1 MIQSQACCGDP
12 ESMRTALSLGA
23 LALAVVGS
31 WWALDDMAEDVVRE
45 QIQLNGLEQQLSF
58 SALELDLPRGVTL
71 LDIALRDG
79 TDGHDVVQLARL
91 DIDLALGWDE
101 GFTAELMGIDGRG
114 GRIAIVPTAD
124 TLGSMV
130 ASLIDVIA
138 TIVGL
143 VDEAREAGG
152 GADSSDLPPL
162 WFHDLDVVLLADSWP
177 VENYPG
183 SQVLVAQNGPTIDA
197 TIDFGGGGGRLVLV
211 FGNGGLERLV
221 TEDLLLTPGIVR
233 LIGEP
238 WGPLLARLTRPQ
250 GRADLLITALH
261 QDLPDI
267 HGVIREAVIDS
278 PLIPVPLGP
287 LTLPLDLTDG
297 ILSVTT
303 EPWPFNDGTMVATIE
318 GTADAL
324 DLAITIRDGGFSEAL
339 LGLVPVYGEQDVVR
353 CRDGGQFDLDL
364 ELSWDFALGSI
375 PAVTGQGGFHV
386 QAIDLE
392 GLGLTLEDVV
402 GRLEVSGEQLVVP
415 EVTGLLAEGG
425 FTGSGELD
433 LADNRFRLDL
443 SLKELNLAEL
453 QSSLAPEVAR
463 ESPLEGWVA
472 GRVLCSG
479 DMDSLDQV
487 QGQGEVTIRA
497 GRFAESRMLTLIR
510 QALTLGPAERRND
523 QRLVAELNLWDGIL
537 TINQVSVDLGLLALT
552 GQGRVDRD
560 GVLDLYLLLMSEP
573 EGVLGSLW
581 GFIQRNLICEVQVT
595 GPFERLDVAVFPVGV
610 ISKPLQAAI
619 DFLSVWRDEDP

>member
-1 MIQSQACCGDP
+1 MIQKKACCGDP

-23 LALAVVGS
+23 LALATVGS
-31 WWALDDMAEDVVRE
+31 WWALDDLASDAVRE

-58 SALELDLPRGVTL
+58 SGLELDLPRGVAL
-71 LDIALRDG
+71 LDVALADETG
-79 TDGHDVVQLARL
+79 SHDVVQLSRL
-91 DIDLALGWDE
+91 DIDLAVGWDE
-101 GFTAELMGIDGRG
+101 GLTAELMGIDGRG
-114 GRIAIVPTAD
+114 GRVAIVPTAD

-138 TIVGL
+138 TIVDL
-143 VDEAREAGG
+143 VDEASEGD
-152 GADSSDLPPL
+152 DSSDLPPL

-177 VENYPG
+177 LENYPG
-183 SQVLVAQNGPTIDA
+183 SQVLVAQNGQTIDA

-211 FGNGGLERLV
+211 FGSGGLERLA
-221 TEDLLLTPGIVR
+221 TEDLMLTPGIVR

-250 GRADLLITALH
+250 GRADLQITALH

-287 LTLPLDLTDG
+287 LTLPLDLTAG
-297 ILSVTT
+297 KLSVTT
-303 EPWPFNDGTMVATIE
+303 EPWSFNEGSMVANIE
-318 GTADAL
+318 GTAEGL
-324 DLAITIRDGGFSEAL
+324 DLAITIRDGGFQETL

-364 ELSWDFALGSI
+364 ELSWDFDLGAT

-392 GLGLTLEDVV
+392 GLGLTLDDVV
-402 GRLEVSGEQLVVP
+402 GRLEVSGERLVVP
-415 EVTGLLAEGG
+415 EVTGLVAEGG

-443 SLKELNLAEL
+443 SLKELNLADL
-453 QSSLAPEVAR
+453 QGSLAPELAR
-463 ESPLEGWVA
+463 ENPLAGWVA

-479 DMDSLDQV
+479 DMDNLDQM
-487 QGQGEVTIRA
+487 QGRGELAIRA

-537 TINQVSVDLGLLALT
+537 TINQLSVDLGLLALT

-560 GVLDLYLLLMSEP
+560 GALDLYLLLMSEP